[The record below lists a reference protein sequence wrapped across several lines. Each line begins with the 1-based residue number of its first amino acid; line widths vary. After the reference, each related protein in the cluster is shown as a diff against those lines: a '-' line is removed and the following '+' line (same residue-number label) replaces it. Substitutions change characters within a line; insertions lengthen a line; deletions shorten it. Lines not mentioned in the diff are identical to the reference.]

1 MRHNLLGVPIDAVT
15 LDEAVRTVKNWVE
28 NRKPNYVVTP
38 NIEMIMLAQKDS
50 EFTRVLSEAG
60 LAIPDSA
67 RLGWGI
73 KMQQLSFVGQLLNWP
88 FFLLPTLMA
97 DNTLPITTG
106 TDLMEKL
113 IILSSEKGFRIG
125 LLGGQKNVA
134 IKLADRL
141 VAQHPNLKIE
151 FIQEN
156 LTVDQ
161 SGNHQF
167 FNMQNLIGFQQN
179 DAISDAREAD
189 FYDNLNSRKLDI
201 LFVAFGHIKQEK
213 WINKNLPKT
222 NVSVMLGI
230 GGAFDYLSGE
240 ISRAPQW
247 LRQLGFEWLYRVLL
261 QPWRIFRFGN
271 LVKFVI
277 LIIFKKPQKV

>member
-73 KMQQLSFVGQLLNWP
+73 KMQQLSFVRQLLNWP
-88 FFLLPTLMA
+88 FFLVPTLMA

-167 FNMQNLIGFQQN
+167 FNMQNLIGYQQN

-189 FYDNLNSRKLDI
+189 FYDNLNSRRLDL
-201 LFVAFGHIKQEK
+201 LFVAFGHVKQEK
-213 WINKNLPKT
+213 WMSKNLHKT
-222 NVSVMLGI
+222 NVKVMLGV
-230 GGAFDYLSGE
+230 GGAFDYLSGS
-240 ISRAPQW
+240 IPRAPVA
-247 LRQLGFEWLYRVLL
+247 LRKLGLEWLFRVIL
-261 QPWRIFRFGN
+261 QPWRIFRFTN
-271 LVKFVI
+271 LVKFIFLV
-277 LIIFKKPQKV
+277 LIKTK